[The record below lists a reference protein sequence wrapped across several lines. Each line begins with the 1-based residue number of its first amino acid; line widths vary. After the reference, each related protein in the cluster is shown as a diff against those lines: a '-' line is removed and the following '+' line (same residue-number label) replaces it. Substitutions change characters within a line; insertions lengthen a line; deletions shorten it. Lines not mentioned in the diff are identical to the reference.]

1 MLTTHG
7 SRITSLAVYRPA
19 RLVSN
24 EELSQRTTVSPE
36 WIESRTG
43 ISTRHHA
50 DEQETI
56 AAMAAA
62 AGEKAVVEADID
74 PAEVDLTIVASA
86 TRRVRMPG
94 VAPEVASRIGLP
106 NSGAYDLNAVCAGFT
121 YSLAMASNAVRLGE
135 ARHAL
140 VIGAERT
147 SEWIDPNDPD
157 TFVIFGDGAGAA
169 VVSRSETAGIG
180 PAVWGSDGARHEVL
194 GITEK
199 ADGREYVTM
208 NGPLVYKWSTA
219 TMPDVAHRACA
230 AAGIALE
237 DIAWF
242 VPHQANNRIIRT
254 LTDNLGLPQDRVVND
269 VVDTGNTSAASVP
282 LALSRLKDSGRA
294 TPGDKVLLLGFGA
307 GLTYA
312 GQVVDLP

>member
-7 SRITSLAVYRPA
+7 SRIAALAVYRPN

-43 ISTRHHA
+43 IRTRHHA

-157 TFVIFGDGAGAA
+157 SFVIFGDGAGAA

-180 PAVWGSDGARHEVL
+180 PAVMYHVAAGESVVLRGERDFTIEPSLVGRIGWSQTWSRVGRRLFVYLEPKVRPGLREGADGAMRPVL
-194 GITEK
+194 NP
-199 ADGREYVTM
+199 V
-208 NGPLVYKWSTA
+208 
-219 TMPDVAHRACA
+219 
-230 AAGIALE
+230 
-237 DIAWF
+237 
-242 VPHQANNRIIRT
+242 
-254 LTDNLGLPQDRVVND
+254 
-269 VVDTGNTSAASVP
+269 
-282 LALSRLKDSGRA
+282 LALVVGSGKGR
-294 TPGDKVLLLGFGA
+294 
-307 GLTYA
+307 
-312 GQVVDLP
+312 